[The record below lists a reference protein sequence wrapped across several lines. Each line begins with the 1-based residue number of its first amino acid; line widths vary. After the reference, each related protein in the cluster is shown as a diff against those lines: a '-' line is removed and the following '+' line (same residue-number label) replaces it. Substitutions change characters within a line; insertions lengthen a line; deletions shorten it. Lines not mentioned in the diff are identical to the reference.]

1 MARAGPEISNTSAT
15 AAITALNIRAETAGT
30 ETMCG
35 QMLAKVITVIES
47 RGAGK
52 VDSKNK
58 RFLI

>member
-1 MARAGPEISNTSAT
+1 
-15 AAITALNIRAETAGT
+15 
-30 ETMCG
+30 MCG